1 MLNLL
6 VMNVSYFNSKRA
18 SKQQMIYS
26 KIYSNYLLN
35 FHVFFIKNESFC

>member
-6 VMNVSYFNSKRA
+6 VMNVSYFNNKRA

-26 KIYSNYLLN
+26 KIIYST
-35 FHVFFIKNESFC
+35 FMFFL